1 MGTSILTSFLDPV
14 IAPSGESRFFLLIL
28 SLTLNSHFC
37 SIWAYPLG
45 TLIRVFTGH
54 KLEITSLA
62 ICSDAENLS
71 PVIISGSCD
80 KTIRLWS
87 FNTGEEFR
95 RLEIPHDRPSA
106 AGDINTVNIALPN
119 QSSQFNLIG
128 SNDNGIV
135 TVWDMTMMIRGLSP
149 LPDDIFL
156 DFMRDCKGQ
165 RSQSSLETLSSAWPR
180 MLELFDRYGSHEILF
195 QNPRIFSVAVLW
207 DKPSFI
213 RHFLHH
219 CPDAVT
225 NCQWSSYTRENC
237 SDLEYEHI
245 NERQT
250 NYRTYW
256 KNFLEIDTLGT
267 DATTAALAAEVQSK
281 EHPFVTQSLLFFA
294 MVCQSKSAVEAVTEA
309 MTSILLIPPIDS
321 PYSMYHHLSR
331 TIPSSDLALLAHN
344 YPLIFQS
351 FITALKPIEA
361 NFLVFDLTLNPDP
374 KFYIDPDVTALH
386 SGTETPAAD
395 RGLWP
400 RFAERKMMK
409 AIEQKKKR
417 GKGDSLNASAL
428 MPMFIPLPNTA
439 SLLFLRSVL
448 QVCETLEDSSL
459 FHASVVHFSLR
470 FIWQKIGL
478 RVHVWLMKE
487 YIVFV
492 FLYSAACSQFGTEY
506 FGSSIDIS
514 ISIFLHSLLLILVLQ
529 LTVQEYIQFSYS
541 NFWDHLRDFWNLIDI
556 TNIVVCVGGAVLRAA
571 YQRETSLSRICF
583 AVGFLTVYGRLLYFL
598 RAFKSVGPLGTSL
611 LRPRH
616 PHSVSLTRLL

>member
-1 MGTSILTSFLDPV
+1 MGTNIRTSSLAPV
-14 IAPSGESRFFLLIL
+14 ILPFGELLASSSSPPWLIL
-28 SLTLNSHFC
+28 ILITLPLC

-45 TLIRVFTGH
+45 TLIRVFSGH
-54 KLEITSLA
+54 KLEITSLT
-62 ICSDAENLS
+62 ICSNAENLS

-87 FNTGEEFR
+87 FNTGEEYR

-106 AGDINTVNIALPN
+106 AGDINTVSISLPN

-165 RSQSSLETLSSAWPR
+165 RSQSSLDNISSAWPR
-180 MLELFDRYGSHEILF
+180 MMELFARYGYHEILYR
-195 QNPRIFSVAVLW
+195 NPRIFSIAVLW

-219 CPDAVT
+219 CPDAVID
-225 NCQWSSYTRENC
+225 CQWRSYTQENC

-245 NERQT
+245 DERT
-250 NYRTYW
+250 EIYGSYW
-256 KNFLEIDTLGT
+256 NDFRRIDTQ
-267 DATTAALAAEVQSK
+267 ATEVDEQQQ
-281 EHPFVTQSLLFFA
+281 HPFLTFSLLFFA

-309 MTSILLIPPIDS
+309 MTHILLIPPIDS

-331 TIPSSDLALLAHN
+331 HISSSDLALLARN
-344 YPLIFQS
+344 YPLIFQQ
-351 FITALKPIEA
+351 FITSLKPIEA
-361 NFLVFDLTLNPDP
+361 NFLVFDLTLNRDP

-386 SGTETPAAD
+386 RGTDTPAED

-400 RFAERKMMK
+400 RYAEKIK
-409 AIEQKKKR
+409 TKKKS

-478 RVHVWLMKE
+478 RVHVLLMKE
-487 YIVFV
+487 YILFV
-492 FLYSAACSQFGTEY
+492 FLYSAACSQFGTQY
-506 FGSSIDIS
+506 FGSFIDVS
-514 ISIFLHSLLLILVLQ
+514 ISILLHTLLLLLVFQ
-529 LTVQEYIQFSYS
+529 LAVQEYIQFSYS
-541 NFWDHLRDFWNLIDI
+541 TSWNHLRDIWNIIDI
-556 TNIVVCVGGAVLRAA
+556 TNIVVCVAGAVLRVA
-571 YQRETSLSRICF
+571 YQQETSLSRICF
-583 AVGFLTVYGRLLYFL
+583 AIGFLTVYGRLLYFL
-598 RAFKSVGPLGTSL
+598 RAFKSVGPLGMSL
-611 LRPRH
+611 IPPLP
-616 PHSVSLTRLL
+616 SLC